1 VDRALERKPETVRL
15 GKDSRR
21 DPQLTSRIYVED
33 FRRTTL
39 AFTEPTPSLGW
50 NRFAAD
56 LLANC
61 AS

>member
-1 VDRALERKPETVRL
+1 VIATAA
-15 GKDSRR
+15 
-21 DPQLTSRIYVED
+21 
-33 FRRTTL
+33 L
-39 AFTEPTPSLGW
+39 AFTEPTPGLGW

>member
-1 VDRALERKPETVRL
+1 MTATERDRRPL
-15 GKDSRR
+15 R
-21 DPQLTSRIYVED
+21 DQWSAA
-33 FRRTTL
+33 L
-39 AFTEPTPSLGW
+39 AFTEPTPSLSW